1 MIFFHSDGIRST
13 AFHAVGW
20 KDFSAVSA
28 NGELKQDAP
37 KKCAGKRVNVSVDTG
52 SFFQA
57 GEARPV
63 EARGYGIRTTYEKS
77 EEDEK

>member
-1 MIFFHSDGIRST
+1 MAR
-13 AFHAVGW
+13 
-20 KDFSAVSA
+20 
-28 NGELKQDAP
+28 L

-63 EARGYGIRTTYEKS
+63 EARGYGIRITYEKS

>member
-37 KKCAGKRVNVSVDTG
+37 KKMRRQT
-52 SFFQA
+52 
-57 GEARPV
+57 R
-63 EARGYGIRTTYEKS
+63 
-77 EEDEK
+77 